1 MKKLIAVFTAVI
13 MLTMIFAGTAFAA
26 VTAGEERAVIAEDI
40 SDEEI
45 DKVYKDFGIERGSV
59 KELTV
64 TNQDERAYLEGL
76 VSEKKIGNVAISCV
90 YIKTLEEGEG
100 TNITVMNINWCT
112 EDMYKN
118 ALQTAGITDADVII
132 TAPRTVS
139 GTAALTGI
147 YKAYEDITGEKLK
160 EDNKEVAAE
169 ELVITGT
176 LAESI
181 GSEQAAELVK
191 QLKEI
196 LDKTSQMTDDEVREQ
211 IRTIAVNI
219 NVTLTDEQVE
229 QLLSLVRSLEKLDIA
244 GLTQTVNSVGNW
256 FTNIGSAI
264 SGFFKSIGDWFAGL
278 FG

>member
-1 MKKLIAVFTAVI
+1 MENIKWYAHN
-13 MLTMIFAGTAFAA
+13 MM
-26 VTAGEERAVIAEDI
+26 
-40 SDEEI
+40 SI
-45 DKVYKDFGIERGSV
+45 DPVVYG
-59 KELTV
+59 TV
-64 TNQDERAYLEGL
+64 TNDVYETDIVL
-76 VSEKKIGNVAISCV
+76 VNVFS
-90 YIKTLEEGEG
+90 YLEEGEG

-160 EDNKEVAAE
+160 EDNKEAAAE
-169 ELVITGT
+169 ELVVTGT

-196 LDKTSQMTDDEVREQ
+196 LDKTSQMTDDEVRDQ

-244 GLTQTVNSVGNW
+244 GLTETVNSVGSW
-256 FTNIGSAI
+256 FTDIGSAI
-264 SGFFKSIGDWFAGL
+264 SRFFKSIGDWFAGL

>member
-1 MKKLIAVFTAVI
+1 MKKLTAMIIAVLMMT
-13 MLTMIFAGTAFAA
+13 MLFAGTALAA
-26 VTAGEERAVIAEDI
+26 VEADEERAVIAADI
-40 SDEEI
+40 SDEQIEQ
-45 DKVYKDFGIERGSV
+45 VYEDFGIERGSV
-59 KELTV
+59 KEITV
-64 TNQDERAYLEGL
+64 TNEDEREYLEGL
-76 VSEKKIGNVAISCV
+76 VSENKIGHVAISCV

-100 TNITVMNINWCT
+100 TNISVMNINWCT

-160 EDNKEVAAE
+160 EDNKEAAAE

-181 GSEQAAELVK
+181 GSDEAAELVR
-191 QLKEI
+191 QLKQI
-196 LDKTSQMTDDEVREQ
+196 LDQTASMTDDEVREQ
-211 IRTIAVNI
+211 ILSIAKSI

-244 GLTQTVNSVGNW
+244 GLTETVNSVGNW
-256 FTNIGSAI
+256 FKNIGDAI
-264 SGFFKSIGDWFAGL
+264 SGFFKSIGEWFAGL
-278 FG
+278 FS

>member
-169 ELVITGT
+169 ELVVTGT

-196 LDKTSQMTDDEVREQ
+196 LDKTSQMTDDEVRDQ

-244 GLTQTVNSVGNW
+244 GLTETVNSVGSW